1 MHCDIWLNFH
11 STPCWLRNK
20 SSVSKIFCLVLLVYF
35 DLKLSKAW
43 YKIISNVFLLKIIF
57 WSDSKMPLAKLARWL
72 SLIVIHFKIKFWG
85 KISTPYFCWAWKIS
99 HFWLILY
106 AVSPEKFDQQP
117 DVPSCINYCKYN
129 PSLSFVFPS
138 TEMTFIGLNYFSQF
152 CMNVSHV

>member
-72 SLIVIHFKIKFWG
+72 SLIVIHFKIKFFGVRFLPLIFVELG
-85 KISTPYFCWAWKIS
+85 KYLIFDSFYMRLARRSLISNLMYL
-99 HFWLILY
+99 HVLIIASTILLCL
-106 AVSPEKFDQQP
+106 SSFQ
-117 DVPSCINYCKYN
+117 VPKWH
-129 PSLSFVFPS
+129 LLV
-138 TEMTFIGLNYFSQF
+138 
-152 CMNVSHV
+152 